1 MDTLTRAA
9 WWYYVDGWTQEA
21 IAERMHVSRATVVR
35 MLQRARHTG
44 IVEIRV
50 HGDRLADI
58 RRESELASRFGLQE
72 AIVVAP
78 DDNPGGIREGLA
90 RAAASYLHTMLA
102 QQSRRRKRGPYSV
115 GMGWGHTL
123 GGVARYVD
131 PPVGGFRHVR
141 LVEMIGAPD
150 GPWNASVRA
159 ALRLSERCAVP
170 AIYMNAPAIASTPAI
185 RSAIVADGQIRRT
198 LAECAKA
205 DVAFV
210 GIGSLA
216 KEYTQPSFRFVS
228 EAEAE
233 TLRRQGAVGDI
244 LGQHFNVQ
252 GGRVEGPIGE
262 RTVGADWQTL
272 SDIPMVVAVA
282 GGPGKGPAVL
292 GALRTGLL
300 NALITDQ
307 STADFVVAAEG
318 GEAAAS
324 LGTGLHGGR

>member
-35 MLQRARHTG
+35 MLQRARQTG
-44 IVEIRV
+44 VVEIRV

-58 RRESELASRFGLQE
+58 RRESELANRFGLQE

-90 RAAASYLHTMLA
+90 RAAATYLQTMLS

-123 GGVARYVD
+123 GGIARYID

-159 ALRLSERCAVP
+159 TLRLSERCAVP
-170 AIYMNAPAIASTPAI
+170 AVYLNAPAVASTPAI
-185 RSAIVADGQIRRT
+185 KSAFLADAQIRRT

-216 KEYTQPSFRFVS
+216 KEYTQPSFRFVA

-233 TLRRQGAVGDI
+233 SLRRQGAVGDI

-252 GGRVEGPIGE
+252 GERVEGPVGE
-262 RTVGADWQTL
+262 RTVGVEWQTL
-272 SDIPMVVAVA
+272 HDIAVVVGVA

-307 STADFVVAAEG
+307 STADFVVAAAG
-318 GEAAAS
+318 GEAQAD
-324 LGTGLHGGR
+324 LGAGLTGGA